1 MNSIFYNDFLKYYSN
16 LHTQKSRDYFNN
28 SYFIALY
35 TYCDEY
41 VTSFEDIKS
50 ATNFFNI
57 QAKHLIGI
65 IKGSGFIDYQG
76 KRYKLCLIEK
86 EHDIDKFCSRSR

>member
-1 MNSIFYNDFLKYYSN
+1 MNSTFYNEFLKRYPN
-16 LHTQKSRDYFNN
+16 LHTQASRDWFNSN
-28 SYFIALY
+28 YFIALY
-35 TYCDEY
+35 TYYDEY
-41 VTSFEDIKS
+41 VTSFEDIKTAS
-50 ATNFFNI
+50 NFFNI
-57 QAKHLIGI
+57 QAKNLLRI